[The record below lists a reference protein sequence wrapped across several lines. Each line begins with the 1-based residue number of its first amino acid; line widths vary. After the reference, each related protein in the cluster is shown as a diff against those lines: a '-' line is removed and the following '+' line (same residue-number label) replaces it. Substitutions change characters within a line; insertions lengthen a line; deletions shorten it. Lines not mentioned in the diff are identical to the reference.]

1 MDLRNIPNL
10 ASKMYDVVLKYN
22 WLTEQMNKNV
32 YIPDYEIK
40 TILDSLKNAY
50 WSMQYHPPNP
60 PPLIPPQVP
69 THHVLPLPY
78 NIPLPP
84 QPQHL
89 PIQLPQQ
96 IQLPQPIQLPP
107 PLHPHP
113 TLCSRASSPQSFR
126 RSDIKRRRDDED
138 GKRYRDGDEPVKR
151 RYYDKSSDY
160 ISLNTEK
167 GTVQW
172 ISKTRCTNG
181 PDCKFRPNCHF
192 THGPD
197 N

>member
-1 MDLRNIPNL
+1 MYFIFNITKPTMDHRNIPDL
-10 ASKMYDVVLKYN
+10 ANKMYDVVLKYN

-40 TILDSLKNAY
+40 GILDSLKNAY

-60 PPLIPPQVP
+60 PPLIPYQVP
-69 THHVLPLPY
+69 SQPSLPIPY

-84 QPQHL
+84 QPQY
-89 PIQLPQQ
+89 
-96 IQLPQPIQLPP
+96 QPIKLS
-107 PLHPHP
+107 PHTTP
-113 TLCSRASSPQSFR
+113 YFRHSSPQSFR
-126 RSDIKRRRDDED
+126 RSDAEYSVKRRRDDED
-138 GKRYRDGDEPVKR
+138 VDEPVKR

-160 ISLNTEK
+160 MSLKTEK
-167 GTVQW
+167 GVVLR
-172 ISKTRCTNG
+172 ISKTRCKNG
-181 PDCKFRPNCHF
+181 TDCKFRPNCRF